1 MATETVKASATT
13 ERIGDEALKKKTGR
27 DWQEWFALLDKEGA
41 VKLTHKEIVAMVQE
55 QLTLTSWW
63 GQMIAVGYEQER
75 GLRAPHEKPSGFE
88 ISVSKTIKIP
98 VGMAFLLFQDVKLR
112 KRWLKDPAYE
122 IRKATENKSLRITWP
137 DGTSVVTDFYP
148 KSANKTQIVVQH
160 QKVATAKAAEKLK
173 SYWAEQLERLKSTFE
188 E

>member
-1 MATETVKASATT
+1 M
-13 ERIGDEALKKKTGR
+13 
-27 DWQEWFALLDKEGA
+27 LDKEGA
-41 VKLTHKEIVAMVQE
+41 IKLTHKEIVAMVQG

-75 GLRAPHEKPSGFE
+75 GLRVPHEKPSGFE

-98 VGMAFLLFQDVKLR
+98 VGTAFLLFQDVKLR

-160 QKVATAKAAEKLK
+160 QKVAIRQGCREVEKLLGG
-173 SYWAEQLERLKSTFE
+173 ATGATEIDI
-188 E
+188 